1 SQDEIIDCVDIY
13 KQPSFNHPLLKNHTL
28 QLKRNSYPNELETK
42 ETTNLSEHTQ
52 MWHRKGEYCPEGTV
66 AILRSSMTDLPPKR
80 PSNRGTSKYTNSD
93 APKVAGGEYAAAFLP
108 GEDYH
113 GANAVI
119 NVWNPK
125 VESEEFSAAQMWVTD
140 GGGTK
145 IESIEAGWIVT
156 SFNPH
161 PSFFTYWTND
171 GYETSGCYNMQCSGF
186 ILASTKI
193 ALGARID
200 PVSTY
205 GGDQRSVRVKIN
217 QDLKTG
223 NWWLNFQG
231 VDVGYWPSVL
241 FRNLRTS
248 ASLLEWGGEII
259 NREAKQFHLH
269 TDTQMGNGHF
279 PSGGYRKAAYFR
291 SLEFVDGGGFP
302 NSAFGIMGH
311 ATRPEC
317 YDIDVKDPTVRR
329 GVHFYFGGP
338 GFSLECN

>member
-1 SQDEIIDCVDIY
+1 MGSNDDMHLD
-13 KQPSFNHPLLKNHTL
+13 PSSILKTIV
-28 QLKRNSYPNELETK
+28 LKRNSYPNELETK

-217 QDLKTG
+217 Q
-223 NWWLNFQG
+223 
-231 VDVGYWPSVL
+231 
-241 FRNLRTS
+241 
-248 ASLLEWGGEII
+248 
-259 NREAKQFHLH
+259 
-269 TDTQMGNGHF
+269 
-279 PSGGYRKAAYFR
+279 AAYFR